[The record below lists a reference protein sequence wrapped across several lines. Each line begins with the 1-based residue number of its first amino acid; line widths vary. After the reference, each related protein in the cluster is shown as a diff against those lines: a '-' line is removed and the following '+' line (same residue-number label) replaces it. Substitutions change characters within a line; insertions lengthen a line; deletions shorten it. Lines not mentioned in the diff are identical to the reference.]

1 MISYRYAVCLDDMVC
16 LGYMQL
22 NMWSWHTDKH
32 AIMCWDMRHNVCWRC
47 NYDASMQHRF
57 APLHRI
63 DEDKTAH
70 QCIQARRTTGD
81 NGAVG
86 VHVTAAALVR
96 RHRHAAVLAHVGAR
110 VLGRQHCHSHATSV
124 CTY

>member
-70 QCIQARRTTGD
+70 QCIQARRTTGAPGRD
-81 NGAVG
+81 GHLVAIHAVRECRQ
-86 VHVTAAALVR
+86 R
-96 RHRHAAVLAHVGAR
+96 RDCAPAHVGQRAL
-110 VLGRQHCHSHATSV
+110 VHQHIRKLAI
-124 CTY
+124 